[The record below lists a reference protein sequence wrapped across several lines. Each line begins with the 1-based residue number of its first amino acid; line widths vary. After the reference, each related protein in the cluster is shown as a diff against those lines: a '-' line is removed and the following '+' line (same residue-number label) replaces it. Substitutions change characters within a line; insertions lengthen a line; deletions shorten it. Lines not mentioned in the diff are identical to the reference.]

1 MQVQPTL
8 SDTLLITRLQAKVK
22 DLERDR
28 THLQREVERQGQRG
42 SRSSPDEDAEKE
54 ISDAIK
60 VCICLRLVVAATR

>member
-1 MQVQPTL
+1 
-8 SDTLLITRLQAKVK
+8 VK

-42 SRSSPDEDAEKE
+42 SQSPPDEDAVKQ

-60 VCICLRLVVAATR
+60 VRFCLRVVVAATR